1 MNLLAYRTDHIYL
14 SLTLIYG
21 ALISA
26 SNSIWGYQIVRYIV
40 KGKFNLNI
48 FMIAIW
54 TSLFLFVLMRTQI
67 LVNDKLYL
75 MRMISHDS
83 TALTTT
89 NKMIGKTKNPKLID
103 LGKSIIKTQNDRIA
117 RMEKLLKGLK

>member
-1 MNLLAYRTDHIYL
+1 
-14 SLTLIYG
+14 
-21 ALISA
+21 
-26 SNSIWGYQIVRYIV
+26 
-40 KGKFNLNI
+40 
-48 FMIAIW
+48 MIAIW

-89 NKMIGKTKNPKLID
+89 NKMIRKTKNPKLID
-103 LGKSIIKTQNDRIA
+103 LGRSIIKTQNDRIS
-117 RMEKLLKGLK
+117 RMEKILKGLI

>member
-1 MNLLAYRTDHIYL
+1 MEKRNIPFNKFYKQFNVL

-54 TSLFLFVLMRTQI
+54 TSLFLFVLMI
-67 LVNDKLYL
+67 HLVCQL
-75 MRMISHDS
+75 
-83 TALTTT
+83 
-89 NKMIGKTKNPKLID
+89 
-103 LGKSIIKTQNDRIA
+103 
-117 RMEKLLKGLK
+117 